1 MHCDRA
7 GGQRL
12 SAPSLLRSP
21 RTMSDVAPESP
32 PVPPSPDHTP
42 PGARPAGARVVPA
55 LVERPLPREVR
66 DVLAPL
72 ERLHVELALRMNRD
86 PAKRWWSWCQRAI
99 GATWIGLA
107 TRRLLRVHGL
117 EQVREAY
124 PDGALLLV
132 ANHRT
137 YFDLFV
143 VASLLH
149 RELPGHKRL
158 YFPVVGQYYYQSWA
172 GIALNQLVAFWSMF
186 PPLFA
191 LPTHAASDRY
201 ALDILAD
208 LCAQGTGTI
217 LGIHPEGGR
226 NRDPDPWSFMRF
238 QPGTGKVIHA
248 ARPIVIPTFI
258 AGMGNDLL
266 QQVRRNWTGGE
277 PIRVWFGTP
286 MRADTWRALPAK
298 GSTYKRITDE
308 VMAQVRA
315 LAEADRARYGATPG

>member
-1 MHCDRA
+1 M
-7 GGQRL
+7 
-12 SAPSLLRSP
+12 SRSTP
-21 RTMSDVAPESP
+21 DSRGIARIPDDSSPTAPE
-32 PVPPSPDHTP
+32 
-42 PGARPAGARVVPA
+42 PA
-55 LVERPLPREVR
+55 LADAGRADPVRADARRPLVEQPLPREVC

-86 PAKRWWSWCQRAI
+86 PAKRWWSWCQRAF
-99 GATWIGLA
+99 GATWIALA

-117 EQVREAY
+117 EQVRAAY
-124 PDGALLLV
+124 PTGPLLLV

-143 VASLLH
+143 VSSLLH
-149 RELPGHKRL
+149 RELPGRKRL

-172 GIALNQLVAFWSMF
+172 GIALNQLFAFWSMF

-191 LPTHAASDRY
+191 LPTHGASDRY
-201 ALDILAD
+201 ALDLLSD
-208 LCAQGTGTI
+208 LCAQGSGTI

-226 NRDPDPWSFMRF
+226 NRDPDPYSFMRC
-238 QPGTGKVIHA
+238 QPGTGKVIHS
-248 ARPIVIPTFI
+248 ARPIVVPTFI

-277 PIRVWFGTP
+277 PIRVWFGPP
-286 MRADTWRALPAK
+286 MAADSWSALPAK

-308 VMAQVRA
+308 VMEAVRA
-315 LAEADRARYGATPG
+315 LAEADRARYAGPPR